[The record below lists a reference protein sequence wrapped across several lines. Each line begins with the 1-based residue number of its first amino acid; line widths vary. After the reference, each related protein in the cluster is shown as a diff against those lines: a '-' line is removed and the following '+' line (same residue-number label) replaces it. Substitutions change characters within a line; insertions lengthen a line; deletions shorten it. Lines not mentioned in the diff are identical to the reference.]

1 MAPASANHAVRVV
14 EYLQQNKPQS
24 GDVSLN
30 DVMLLAEA
38 MTDSYKDFFEQ
49 LDKTV
54 YRDLTAI
61 ANEITN
67 MKTEIGRLRV
77 DDMKNGR
84 IPDAGRELDA
94 IVEAT
99 EDATH
104 TIMAAAEAI
113 MGADP
118 GDGEAYQ
125 NLVNDR
131 VVEIFEA
138 CAFQDI
144 TGQRISKVVSALSY
158 IEDRVSTFAERL
170 KLTDADDVEIEESE
184 DERRK
189 RELILHG
196 PQHDGE
202 GVGQDDIDALLADD
216 SVGSTQSDIDK
227 LFG

>member
-1 MAPASANHAVRVV
+1 MAKASANHAVRVV
-14 EYLQQNKPQS
+14 EYLQRNKPQS
-24 GDVSLN
+24 GDVSLK
-30 DVMLLAEA
+30 DVMLLAET

-49 LDKTV
+49 LDKSV
-54 YRDLTAI
+54 YRDLSAI
-61 ANEITN
+61 AAEIAD

-84 IPDAGRELDA
+84 IPEAGRELDA

-99 EDATH
+99 EEATH

-118 GDGEAYQ
+118 SNGEAYQ
-125 NLVNDR
+125 TLVTDR

-144 TGQRISKVVSALSY
+144 TGQRISKVVSTLSY
-158 IEDRVSTFAERL
+158 IEERVSSFADRL
-170 KLTDADDVEIEESE
+170 KLTDADDLEVEETEE
-184 DERRK
+184 ERRK

-202 GVGQDDIDALLADD
+202 GVGQDDIDALLAEEPA
-216 SVGSTQSDIDK
+216 GSSQSDIDK